1 MRDTPVETI
10 RSKKHPL
17 TILLIEDDEGL
28 SVLFQQALA
37 GAGLPFEWAC
47 SGREGIDKVAGRGRD
62 YLVLLDYSLPDMKAA
77 ALIEALATAG
87 EVPPFIVI
95 TGHGDERV
103 AVEMMRLGALD
114 YLVKDAHLL
123 DRLPGVVDRVLR
135 EIKMRQTLVESE
147 MALQRNMRELAA
159 IYDHMPT
166 IMLLLDEDCRLRK
179 ANSAAARFFGKS
191 AEALI
196 GLRLGEAIDCLHSKE
211 GECGSSANCGECI
224 IRRHAE
230 ETYSSGQSHRQVE
243 ARFSP
248 AASHEGGVLY
258 FLLSTDLLSL
268 DDKRCVLVSL
278 EDITER
284 KRLED
289 EFRQAQKMEAVG
301 QLAGGV
307 AHDFNNILCVITMH
321 IHMLRTNPSAAPEI
335 KQQLSDVETEAKR
348 AANLT
353 RQLLLF
359 SRRQAMRF
367 EPIELNAL
375 IDHLLKM
382 LRRILGEQIAMSF
395 DAECG
400 AMTIQ
405 GDSGVIEQVVMNLC
419 VNARDAMPQ
428 GGCLKIKTS
437 IVELDADAVRAHS
450 QARAGRFVCL
460 SVSDTGCGMDEATQK
475 RIFEPFFTTKPVG
488 KGTGLGLASAYGI
501 VKEHQGWIEVQSA
514 SGQGSTF
521 RVFLPACEKTESDDV
536 TPAVEAIQGGG
547 ETILVVED
555 DPGVRMLVKLCLK
568 GYGYEILEA
577 GTGAEAEAIWLQ
589 HRDRIGLVFTDMV
602 MPGGMSGLELASR
615 LLEDKASLQ
624 IIIGSGYND
633 EMVKNGVPTNPQMVF
648 LSKPYEPEALLSAV
662 RKCLDR

>member
-1 MRDTPVETI
+1 
-10 RSKKHPL
+10 
-17 TILLIEDDEGL
+17 
-28 SVLFQQALA
+28 
-37 GAGLPFEWAC
+37 
-47 SGREGIDKVAGRGRD
+47 
-62 YLVLLDYSLPDMKAA
+62 
-77 ALIEALATAG
+77 
-87 EVPPFIVI
+87 
-95 TGHGDERV
+95 
-103 AVEMMRLGALD
+103 
-114 YLVKDAHLL
+114 
-123 DRLPGVVDRVLR
+123 
-135 EIKMRQTLVESE
+135 
-147 MALQRNMRELAA
+147 
-159 IYDHMPT
+159 
-166 IMLLLDEDCRLRK
+166 
-179 ANSAAARFFGKS
+179 
-191 AEALI
+191 
-196 GLRLGEAIDCLHSKE
+196 
-211 GECGSSANCGECI
+211 
-224 IRRHAE
+224 
-230 ETYSSGQSHRQVE
+230 
-243 ARFSP
+243 
-248 AASHEGGVLY
+248 
-258 FLLSTDLLSL
+258 
-268 DDKRCVLVSL
+268 
-278 EDITER
+278 
-284 KRLED
+284 
-289 EFRQAQKMEAVG
+289 
-301 QLAGGV
+301 
-307 AHDFNNILCVITMH
+307 
-321 IHMLRTNPSAAPEI
+321 
-335 KQQLSDVETEAKR
+335 
-348 AANLT
+348 
-353 RQLLLF
+353 
-359 SRRQAMRF
+359 MRF